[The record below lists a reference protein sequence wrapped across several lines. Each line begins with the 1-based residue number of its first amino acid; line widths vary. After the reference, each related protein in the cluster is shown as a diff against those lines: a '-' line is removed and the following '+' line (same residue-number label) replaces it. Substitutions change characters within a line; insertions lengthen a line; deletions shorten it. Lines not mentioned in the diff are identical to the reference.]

1 MNLSNYGW
9 TEDIGVAP
17 LINLEE
23 LQPSYD
29 ETIEN
34 IEDYKQESEKDLVQY
49 KPETKNNLQASL
61 SILNK
66 ITAKVNKF
74 TINLKENYEYEDLR
88 IYIIDCYI
96 SKPQEKKETAIYL
109 NIYNNESNKK
119 IFNGWMIKSLPSIS
133 SMEHPIYDIW
143 VDNCEGL

>member
-1 MNLSNYGW
+1 MNLSNYGL
-9 TEDIGVAP
+9 TENIDVAP

-23 LQPSYD
+23 LKPSYD
-29 ETIEN
+29 EAIEST
-34 IEDYKQESEKDLVQY
+34 EDDKLGTENDLIQY
-49 KPETKNNLQASL
+49 KSETIDNLQASL

-66 ITAKVNKF
+66 ITAEVNKLA
-74 TINLKENYEYEDLR
+74 INLKENYEYEDLR
-88 IYIIDCYI
+88 IYIIDCYN

-109 NIYNNESNKK
+109 NIYNNESNEK